1 MLTTMIIGNKIAEAR
16 KKINISQ
23 AQLAQRLF
31 ISSQAVGK
39 WERGESMPD
48 IITFNRL
55 TEILGV
61 DLNYFSESFQTEA
74 TESDSNSYRERMAPV
89 ESVVKQSD
97 ELPSGKHPD
106 SHREKKL
113 SWDMSRGNWV
123 DADFSGLKN
132 LHEKFSSSNMQRC
145 LFIGS
150 DMSGLLLKSNN
161 VVSCDFSGSD
171 MSNSHLQSSNL
182 GNNLFKDC
190 KLKETEF
197 SGSNISSCNFSG
209 TDFTGAAFLKSNHV
223 DSCDFSGSDFSNI
236 RIQGSNLGNNLFKDC
251 SLKESEISGSYIMG
265 CDFSGADFTG
275 AAFKSGG
282 IQKNKM
288 ANVVWNR
295 TSFNTMQIVDIVFE
309 GTVEDCYFENCTFKK
324 VTFQNATLT
333 NSFFKNKSLKGIR
346 FIDCQADRMTYEFLK
361 SGKADLTGITLL
373 TPKGGNE

>member
-1 MLTTMIIGNKIAEAR
+1 MLTTIMIGSKIAEAR
-16 KKINISQ
+16 KKINLSQ
-23 AQLAQRLF
+23 ARLAERLF

-55 TEILGV
+55 AEILGV
-61 DLNYFSESFQTEA
+61 DLNYFSEIFQSVTMEIASFK
-74 TESDSNSYRERMAPV
+74 SL
-89 ESVVKQSD
+89 VKQPA

-106 SHREKKL
+106 GSREKKL

-132 LHEKFSSSNMQRC
+132 LHEKFGSSNMQRC

-150 DMSGLLLKSNN
+150 DLSGLLLKSNN
-161 VVSCDFSGSD
+161 VDSCDFSGSEI
-171 MSNSHLQSSNL
+171 SRSHIQNSNL
-182 GNNLFKDC
+182 AKNLFKDC
-190 KLKETEF
+190 TLKETEF
-197 SGSNISSCNFSG
+197 SGS
-209 TDFTGAAFLKSNHV
+209 
-223 DSCDFSGSDFSNI
+223 
-236 RIQGSNLGNNLFKDC
+236 
-251 SLKESEISGSYIMG
+251 YIMD

-282 IQKNKM
+282 FQNNAV

-295 TSFNTMQIVDIVFE
+295 TTFQATLIFNIVVE

-324 VTFQNATLT
+324 VTFQRATLI
-333 NSFFKNKSLKGIR
+333 NNFFKNKSLKGIR

-361 SGKADLTGITLL
+361 NGKADLTGITLL
-373 TPKGGNE
+373 IP